1 MINPIETAIADTE
14 MYMNHECELSR
25 DNFMA
30 TIDTLIDAKAWMKE
44 VALVTCVIRENDL
57 IQQTLFQSFD
67 TMYKVAEAFVRK
79 YGIDNKWVFKMDFE
93 EEVISFTKT
102 YLDEQN
108 NQED

>member
-1 MINPIETAIADTE
+1 MINPIESAIADTQ
-14 MYMNHECELSR
+14 MYINNECELSW

-30 TIDTLIDAKAWMKE
+30 TMNTLIDAKSWAKE

-57 IQQTLFQSFD
+57 IQQKLFQSFD

-79 YGIDNKWVFKMDFE
+79 YGIDSKWGVDMDFE
-93 EEVISFTKT
+93 EEVITFTKT

-108 NQED
+108 N